1 MAGVVDI
8 NILCYK
14 ILDNEILE
22 TLLNQYGVH
31 VISIMSMKNWMWED
45 EQDIGGLNQ
54 IQEEMDRDRIV
65 VIQLEKQWVKDLGL
79 CIEKCNSEYLYN
91 VWINTE
97 GCEILDYD
105 FITMKNRFFYEEI
118 FMRTCEME
126 DKIIESIKLVGSGVE
141 TEFVYSEDVTSII
154 QNSRNMVFWIVKDTL
169 IKDSVRSVYTERE
182 MGSGMV
188 ALESVKLD
196 IEEEKDLLD
205 DIGDE

>member
-1 MAGVVDI
+1 MASVVDI

-14 ILDNEILE
+14 ILDKEILE

-31 VISIMSMKNWMWED
+31 VKSIMSMKNWMWED

-79 CIEKCNSEYLYN
+79 CIEKCNDEYLYN

-105 FITMKNRFFYEEI
+105 FITMKNRFF
-118 FMRTCEME
+118 FM
-126 DKIIESIKLVGSGVE
+126 KKYL
-141 TEFVYSEDVTSII
+141 
-154 QNSRNMVFWIVKDTL
+154 
-169 IKDSVRSVYTERE
+169 
-182 MGSGMV
+182 
-188 ALESVKLD
+188 
-196 IEEEKDLLD
+196 
-205 DIGDE
+205 